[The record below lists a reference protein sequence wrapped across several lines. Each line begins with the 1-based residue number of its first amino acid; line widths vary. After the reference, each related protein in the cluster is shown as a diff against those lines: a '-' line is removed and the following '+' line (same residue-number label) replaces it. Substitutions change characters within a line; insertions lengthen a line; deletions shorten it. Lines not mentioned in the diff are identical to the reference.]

1 MEIHDIDAAI
11 EGILFAAGEPVD
23 LKRIAAVLAVD
34 YDTVADGIEHIAERL
49 REPGSGIRLVRLED
63 SAQLCSAPEYADYIR
78 MVLEERKPPKLSRSC
93 LEALAIVAYYQPVT
107 KAVIEQIRGVDSD
120 YTVKVLCDRGFIEQ
134 QGRLQVPGRPV
145 LYGTTK
151 DFLRVFGLSSISDLP
166 TLPESGDKT
175 EEETKLEGAIEMLS
189 SQTSAD
195 GE

>member
-1 MEIHDIDAAI
+1 M
-11 EGILFAAGEPVD
+11 
-23 LKRIAAVLAVD
+23 
-34 YDTVADGIEHIAERL
+34 
-49 REPGSGIRLVRLED
+49 
-63 SAQLCSAPEYADYIR
+63 
-78 MVLEERKPPKLSRSC
+78 
-93 LEALAIVAYYQPVT
+93 
-107 KAVIEQIRGVDSD
+107 
-120 YTVKVLCDRGFIEQ
+120 
-134 QGRLQVPGRPV
+134 PGRPV